1 MFVAALRGSPPLRGL
16 RGHAAGTMTQL
27 YPARRVGSS
36 GSCAGS
42 ARSPAAELT
51 ASYLGTQ
58 FGEEPSISQVANR
71 FMGTGLFRAP
81 LPKLSRPLRSAM
93 VPDCPTPSCG
103 SVRGSAGPLP
113 RAARQAHASARW
125 GSAVP
130 GRGGAA
136 ARGGGTRACYADH
149 ADGREGGRGRSSPGR
164 GGGLAPGAFIHERI
178 VHVSLRNITS

>member
-136 ARGGGTRACYADH
+136 AAGPGLVMPTTLTE
-149 ADGREGGRGRSSPGR
+149 GREGGRGRSSPGG